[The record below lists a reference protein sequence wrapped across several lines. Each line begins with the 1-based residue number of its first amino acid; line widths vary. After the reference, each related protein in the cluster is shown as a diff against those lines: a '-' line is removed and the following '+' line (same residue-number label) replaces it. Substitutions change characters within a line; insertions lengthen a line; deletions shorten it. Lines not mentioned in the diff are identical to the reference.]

1 MELIGVVAPGGAR
14 EARTLPALSFRF
26 VVDARGRILQ
36 VDSDPALR
44 ELGWDEALVGRSCMT
59 AVACRDLSGA
69 ALCDTCTAAREQ
81 RTSGPSWRRPVARMR
96 ATAGDV
102 IARSSEVRRL
112 LRRRLRI
119 EVTV

>member
-1 MELIGVVAPGGAR
+1 MELIGVVAPR
-14 EARTLPALSFRF
+14 
-26 VVDARGRILQ
+26 
-36 VDSDPALR
+36 
-44 ELGWDEALVGRSCMT
+44 
-59 AVACRDLSGA
+59 A
-69 ALCDTCTAAREQ
+69 A
-81 RTSGPSWRRPVARMR
+81 RRPVARMR